1 MQLSKRNEKLRSVFI
16 QSNQTVH
23 EQSPPPPSVLDQK
36 PGYQSTT
43 PAGTEPSLTTN
54 PLKLESTEEVKNFTL
69 TTGESRGGSRTTWAA
84 EPTDHL
90 GIESWAR
97 PS

>member
-1 MQLSKRNEKLRSVFI
+1 MILTYKPRDSTSGFTSTDK
-16 QSNQTVH
+16 
-23 EQSPPPPSVLDQK
+23 K

-43 PAGTEPSLTTN
+43 PGGTEPSLTTN